1 MLSESGR
8 IMVLNDHCRVYVSHE
23 ARDFKDTMNLLTSMQ
38 EIDENWQLASI
49 AKVEKHEKTLR
60 QLLRDENMETIEVWV
75 SDLIEL
81 ETGNLNIPK
90 FYSCDI
96 NLSKPK
102 NGSIALKQY
111 KCAALF
117 FWEKAAE

>member
-23 ARDFKDTMNLLTSMQ
+23 TLDFKETIGLLKSMQ
-38 EIDENWQLASI
+38 EIDEKWQLASI
-49 AKVEKHEKTLR
+49 AKVEQHEKQLR
-60 QLLRDENMETIEVWV
+60 QLMREENLETIEVWV
-75 SDLIEL
+75 SDLVEL

-102 NGSIALKQY
+102 NGSIALREH

-117 FWEKAAE
+117 FWENRT